1 MSNAYEPTSVGLSE
15 RAAERLRH
23 LKDNGFFREM
33 MDGYRF
39 AIALAIG
46 QGVIPDE
53 IVPPKTTI
61 FNIGSL
67 DPDGEL
73 QAMIKALFETGDEP
87 VYRCAERLAE
97 WGVNE
102 LGRRA
107 DSGQIDFAKLLSGSR
122 E

>member
-1 MSNAYEPTSVGLSE
+1 MNNVFEPTSVGLSE
-15 RAAERLRH
+15 KAAERLRH
-23 LKDNGFFREM
+23 LKDDGFFREM

-53 IVPPKTTI
+53 IAPPKTTI

-73 QAMIKALFETGDEP
+73 QTMIKALFDTGEEP

-107 DSGQIDFAKLLSGSR
+107 DSGRIDFARLLLGST